1 MRRLFL
7 LAACLLLTACAGVGS
22 MVEKPRVSLAGI
34 EIEGL
39 GLFEQRFL
47 VSLRITNPND
57 VSVTVEGVDFSLDLN
72 GEHFAS
78 GMSREEV
85 TLPRLGETEVKL
97 KVTTRL
103 GMLWKQLKALQSGER
118 PLGYHLTGRLYAP
131 WIPGGM
137 PFERKDELPPLKRLV
152 PGQKEKQPSPPIKL

>member
-7 LAACLLLTACAGVGS
+7 IMASLLLSACAGVGS
-22 MVEKPRVSLAGI
+22 IVEKPSVSLAGI

-57 VSVTVEGVDFSLDLN
+57 VSVTMDGVDFNLDLN

-78 GMSREEV
+78 GMSRETV

-103 GMLWKQLKALQSGER
+103 DMLWKQLKSLQNGER

-137 PFERKDELPPLKRLV
+137 PFERKDELPALKRFI
-152 PGQKEKQPSPPIKL
+152 PKQKENNGQSERI